1 MARQDLITCF
11 KNALE
16 RGNDPSEIKRSLL
29 NAGYPREDIEEAA
42 IEMEKIEKRSSP
54 DVPPP
59 RFIPKLPR

>member
-16 RGNDPSEIKRSLL
+16 RGNNVTEIKRSLL

-42 IEMEKIEKRSSP
+42 REMEKIEKRSSP

>member
-16 RGNDPSEIKRSLL
+16 RGYAVSEIKKSLA

-42 IEMEKIEKRSSP
+42 GEIEKIEKRSMNVS
-54 DVPPP
+54 PP